1 MKIRTDFVTNSSS
14 SSFILGFDSMEEIE
28 TYRNV
33 LGKRIIQQVK
43 ENILEKNSYNQLCE
57 TYVNC
62 LGYPWSFNYAGRN
75 YWELTEEEKTSPEF
89 EKALLEE
96 EDRVFADLMEELSK
110 YEIISVITLWDSNE
124 KEANLIDNI
133 IPDLECLIDKYEV
146 S

>member
-1 MKIRTDFVTNSSS
+1 MKLRTDFVTNSSS

-96 EDRVFADLMEELSK
+96 EGRVFADLMEELSK

-133 IPDLECLIDKYEV
+133 MPDLECLIDKYEV

>member
-57 TYVNC
+57 TYINC

-96 EDRVFADLMEELSK
+96 EDRVFAGLMEELSK

-133 IPDLECLIDKYEV
+133 MPDLECLIDKYEV

>member
-1 MKIRTDFVTNSSS
+1 MKLRTDFVTNSSS

-133 IPDLECLIDKYEV
+133 MPDLECLIDKYEV

>member
-133 IPDLECLIDKYEV
+133 MPDLECLIDKYEV

>member
-1 MKIRTDFVTNSSS
+1 
-14 SSFILGFDSMEEIE
+14 MEEIE

-75 YWELTEEEKTSPEF
+75 YWELTEEEKGMFLGKNAKEF
-89 EKALLEE
+89 YGFK
-96 EDRVFADLMEELSK
+96 
-110 YEIISVITLWDSNE
+110 
-124 KEANLIDNI
+124 NLIELPYIKNMS
-133 IPDLECLIDKYEV
+133 E
-146 S
+146 

>member
-89 EKALLEE
+89 EEALLEE
-96 EDRVFADLMEELSK
+96 EDRVFTDLMEELSK

-133 IPDLECLIDKYEV
+133 MPDLECLIDKYEV

>member
-1 MKIRTDFVTNSSS
+1 MKIRMDFVTNSSS

-133 IPDLECLIDKYEV
+133 MPDLECLIDKYEV

>member
-89 EKALLEE
+89 EEALLEE

-124 KEANLIDNI
+124 KDANLIDNI
-133 IPDLECLIDKYEV
+133 MPDLECLIDKYEV